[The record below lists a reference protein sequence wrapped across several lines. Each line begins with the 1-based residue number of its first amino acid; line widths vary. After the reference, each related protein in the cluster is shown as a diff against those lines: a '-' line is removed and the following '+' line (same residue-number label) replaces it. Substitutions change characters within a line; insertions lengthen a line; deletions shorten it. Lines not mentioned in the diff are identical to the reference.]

1 MTIKQRW
8 LNEWRRRG
16 GVWTRPAAKAFYDTI
31 CDGNSDFTSL
41 TIQPYL
47 QLFGTIL
54 GSARPGGHGQYVQVW
69 VMDDRRFWGDGA
81 PHTS

>member
-8 LNEWRRRG
+8 LNEWRRRE

-31 CDGNSDFTSL
+31 CDGNSDFTSM

-47 QLFGTIL
+47 RQFGTIL
-54 GSARPGGHGQYVQVW
+54 GSARPGGHGHYVQVW
-69 VMDDRRFWGDGA
+69 VMDDRRFW
-81 PHTS
+81 SNNER